1 MRGASRRVDFRG
13 SFLACSARWRGARAS
28 RAETVRQ
35 GLDGLAASVMK
46 IGQEKFRLSR
56 QPCAACRAART
67 RTLTNRRPERNFN
80 LLNLEVY
87 FRKVVGRRRMM
98 VARSLMLGLACS
110 RPGGEKLST
119 LRSGNPGSGI
129 PKLQPARLGN
139 TQKLRSFFPLSP
151 PRARRSPR
159 RGSGCSKVVCQ
170 ANPALA
176 PPAYV
181 QRMCLGI
188 HGAVKGRSN
197 VQTRCICDCPQIQP
211 IFRFADCSPH
221 KESGKEELD
230 SNSDKSAA

>member
-1 MRGASRRVDFRG
+1 M
-13 SFLACSARWRGARAS
+13 
-28 RAETVRQ
+28 
-35 GLDGLAASVMK
+35 AAAVMQ

-87 FRKVVGRRRMM
+87 FRKLVGRRRMM

-139 TQKLRSFFPLSP
+139 TQKLRSFSPLSP

-159 RGSGCSKVVCQ
+159 RGSGCSNMLLQ
-170 ANPALA
+170 ADPALVAPIPAGSREGVACSRPPNPGRSPA
-176 PPAYV
+176 PPANHIV
-181 QRMCLGI
+181 PSERRRFSRAI
-188 HGAVKGRSN
+188 HFTATWSV
-197 VQTRCICDCPQIQP
+197 D
-211 IFRFADCSPH
+211 
-221 KESGKEELD
+221 
-230 SNSDKSAA
+230 